1 MFMSAVVK
9 MLKIW
14 PPLLCALSS
23 SGKTQQERA
32 GSPQARNAREM
43 EEKRFWQ
50 HVGEWNL
57 FQVHWGVKAIS
68 LFGRSCSGGAK
79 CTWASVSIP
88 LILTRS
94 HESPLSRVNL
104 TPNYILKKFTNFTF
118 RRNGF

>member
-1 MFMSAVVK
+1 MRWILNVSWSPPCLPQPQRTSLRDPRMLMSAVVT

-32 GSPQARNAREM
+32 GSPHARNAREM

-57 FQVHWGVKAIS
+57 FQVHWGVKTIS
-68 LFGRSCSGGAK
+68 LFG
-79 CTWASVSIP
+79 SIP
-88 LILTRS
+88 YLQLPIK
-94 HESPLSRVNL
+94 
-104 TPNYILKKFTNFTF
+104 I
-118 RRNGF
+118 NGAQ